1 MGAYVVGAA
10 IAVALVATLSRLA
23 RRAWLDA
30 YPLLPGER
38 VLLEVPVRAQMLHGR
53 TGRLAAFS
61 RAHARVTDR
70 RVLLGQRP
78 LLGKVRGRYLL
89 FAVIDLD
96 RRQSPVPVPVPVSD
110 RWRAWGV
117 MSTRRRDVVSGE
129 EWLEMPVEAEAG
141 SWSGTTRVWLT
152 AGQGQPSLVR
162 AIASA
167 AGPPLPPV

>member
-1 MGAYVVGAA
+1 MGAYVVVGVTIVAA
-10 IAVALVATLSRLA
+10 LIAASARLA

-30 YPLLPGER
+30 YPLFPGER
-38 VLLEVPVRAQMLHGR
+38 VLLEVPVRAQVFHG
-53 TGRLAAFS
+53 LARRITAFS

-78 LLGKVRGRYLL
+78 LFGKLRGRYEL

-96 RRQSPVPVPVPVSD
+96 RPQSPAGD
-110 RWRAWGV
+110 QWRAWGV
-117 MSTRRRDVVSGE
+117 MSTRRRDVVAGE

-141 SWSGTTRVWLT
+141 PWSGTTWVWLT